1 MRFYEATCAA
11 VHAADSS
18 VPCVV
23 GPAPF
28 YKVPV
33 RLLPPLTCKRACHSP
48 CRALLKGVTA
58 QQFDGST
65 LLLRILLTAVTLM
78 TPLARCGSSTPRWC
92 CTIRHLPPLPPLFI
106 TPGVAAQHLD
116 GAARFATYQPF
127 PAAYHPR
134 CGSSTPRWCCTTGT
148 ARRRA
153 LGGCSTVAT
162 LSLTV
167 ILTLTITLPLTRCP
181 TSSTPSTST
190 SPGVS

>member
-1 MRFYEATCAA
+1 MLLLATTCFSTYYYLLQVRFYEATCAA

-33 RLLPPLTCKRACHSP
+33 RLLPPLTCKRACHRP

-78 TPLARCGSSTPRWC
+78 TPLA
-92 CTIRHLPPLPPLFI
+92 
-106 TPGVAAQHLD
+106 
-116 GAARFATYQPF
+116 
-127 PAAYHPR
+127 R

-190 SPGVS
+190 SPGVSSPVQHHNSNPNPNPNPTLTLTLALTLTLP

>member
-1 MRFYEATCAA
+1 MLLLATTCFSTYYYLLQVRFYEATCAA

-92 CTIRHLPPLPPLFI
+92 CTIRHLSPLPRCVSPQVWQLNTSMVLHDSPPISPFPLLI

-116 GAARFATYQPF
+116 GAARP
-127 PAAYHPR
+127 
-134 CGSSTPRWCCTTGT
+134 
-148 ARRRA
+148 ARRAGELSAVVA
-153 LGGCSTVAT
+153 L
-162 LSLTV
+162 LQ
-167 ILTLTITLPLTRCP
+167 P
-181 TSSTPSTST
+181 
-190 SPGVS
+190 